1 MLSSSRRSAVIIVS
15 VILACGCVGLLFG
28 QRLNS
33 ASPSSE
39 SDIRDSVKS
48 FTQVYEVVQQNYA
61 EPVNPDKAIYD
72 GAIPGMLRVLDP
84 HSTFFD
90 PKAYAMLRE
99 SQSGK
104 YYGIGMTIGPRN
116 NHIVVIAPFAGTPA
130 YKAGIRPGDVI
141 VAVNGKPTDN
151 MGTEEV
157 AELVRGPKGS
167 TVTLTILREGEPKPL
182 QFTVERAEIPHY
194 SVDLHF
200 LLRPGIGYL
209 HVASFDETTDDEV
222 QSALDQFGPVQGLV
236 LDLRQDPGGLLNS
249 AVGVADKFLPKGAVV
264 VSQAGRASP
273 EKVYHATHGEEGK
286 PYPIVVLVDRGTAS
300 GAEIVA
306 GAIQDHDRGLIAGED
321 TFGKGLVQTVFP
333 LTQDTGLALTT
344 AKYYTPSGRLIQ
356 RNYNG
361 VSLYDYYFERNSSN
375 STAGRE
381 VKYTDSGRPVYGGAG
396 ITPDVRIP
404 PPQPKAF
411 QDTLLL
417 HYVFFNFAQD
427 YLQHHRLTQ
436 NFQVT
441 EPVLQD
447 FRNFLSQKKV
457 PYSEADLAQNLD
469 WVKWNL
475 RSEMF
480 TDAFGMEAGLK
491 VHAEADPEVVE
502 AQQLLPQAKQLADNA
517 RRIIAERRTAASL
530 QGEHRSAVRR
540 Q

>member
-1 MLSSSRRSAVIIVS
+1 MAAKGRRSFFLVLAVL
-15 VILACGCVGLLFG
+15 LACGVLGAVFG
-28 QRLNS
+28 QAPGQNPQGDSQISNS
-33 ASPSSE
+33 L
-39 SDIRDSVKS
+39 RS
-48 FTQVYEVVQQNYA
+48 FTDAYNIVEQNYA

-90 PKAYAMLRE
+90 PKAYAMLKE

-151 MGTEEV
+151 MSTEEV
-157 AELVRGPKGS
+157 AELVRGPRGTS
-167 TVTLTILREGEPKPL
+167 VTLTILREGEPKPL
-182 QFTVERAEIPHY
+182 QFAVERAEIPHY

-209 HVASFDETTDDEV
+209 HVASFDETTVEEV
-222 QSALDQFGPVQGLV
+222 QNALGQFGSLQGLV

-273 EKVYHATHGEEGK
+273 EKVYHATRGEDGK

-306 GAIQDHDRGLIAGED
+306 GAIQDHDRGLIAGEN

-333 LTQDTGLALTT
+333 LSEDTGLALTT

-356 RNYNG
+356 RNYSG
-361 VSLYDYYFERNSSN
+361 VSLYDYYFERNSSSN
-375 STAGRE
+375 TSGRE
-381 VKYTDSGRPVYGGAG
+381 VKYTDSGRPVYGGDG
-396 ITPDVRIP
+396 ISPDVKIP
-404 PPQPKAF
+404 PPKNNSF
-411 QDTLLL
+411 QDTILV
-417 HYVFFNFAQD
+417 HYAFFNFAQD
-427 YLQHHRLTQ
+427 YLQHHHVTKT
-436 NFQVT
+436 FQVT
-441 EPVLQD
+441 DQVLQD
-447 FRNFLSQKKV
+447 FRNFLSRQNV
-457 PYSEADLAQNLD
+457 PYSEADMAQNLE

-480 TDAFGMEAGLK
+480 TDAFGMEAGLQ
-491 VHAEADPEVVE
+491 VHAEADPEIVQ
-502 AQQLLPQAKQLADNA
+502 ALQLLPQAKQLAQNA
-517 RRIIAERRTAASL
+517 RRIIAERKTAASL
-530 QGEHRSAVRR
+530 QSAHSSAVHR

>member
-1 MLSSSRRSAVIIVS
+1 MAAKARRSFFLVLAVL
-15 VILACGCVGLLFG
+15 LACGVLGAVFG
-28 QRLNS
+28 QAPGVNPQGDSQISNS
-33 ASPSSE
+33 LH
-39 SDIRDSVKS
+39 S
-48 FTQVYEVVQQNYA
+48 FTDAYTIVEQNYA

-90 PKAYAMLRE
+90 PKAYAMLKE

-151 MGTEEV
+151 MSTEEV
-157 AELVRGPKGS
+157 AEMVRGPKGTS
-167 TVTLTILREGEPKPL
+167 VTLTILREGEPKPL
-182 QFTVERAEIPHY
+182 QFAVERAEIPHY

-209 HVASFDETTDDEV
+209 HVASFDETTADEV
-222 QSALDQFGPVQGLV
+222 QNALDQFGALQGMV

-249 AVGVADKFLPKGAVV
+249 AVGVADKFLPRGAVV

-273 EKVYHATHGEEGK
+273 EKIYHATHGEAGK

-306 GAIQDHDRGLIAGED
+306 GAIQDHDRGLIAGEN

-333 LTQDTGLALTT
+333 LSQDTGLALTT

-361 VSLYDYYFERNSSN
+361 VSLYDYYFERNSNS
-375 STAGRE
+375 STAGHE
-381 VKYTDSGRPVYGGAG
+381 VKYTDSGRPVYGGDG
-396 ITPDVRIP
+396 ISPDVKIAP
-404 PPQPKAF
+404 PKNNAF
-411 QDTLLL
+411 QDTILV
-417 HYVFFNFAQD
+417 HYGFFNFAQD
-427 YLQHHRLTQ
+427 YLQHHHLSR

-441 EPVLQD
+441 DQVLQE
-447 FRNFLSQKKV
+447 FRNFLNRQNV
-457 PYSEADLAQNLD
+457 PYSEADMAHNLD

-480 TDAFGMEAGLK
+480 TDAFGMEAGLQ

-502 AQQLLPQAKQLADNA
+502 ALQLLPQAKQLAQNA
-517 RRIIAERRTAASL
+517 RRIIAERKTAASL
-530 QGEHRSAVRR
+530 QGEHSSGVPR

>member
-1 MLSSSRRSAVIIVS
+1 MAAKGRRSFFLVLAVL
-15 VILACGCVGLLFG
+15 LACGVLGAVFG
-28 QRLNS
+28 QAPGQNPQGDSQISNS
-33 ASPSSE
+33 L
-39 SDIRDSVKS
+39 RS
-48 FTQVYEVVQQNYA
+48 FTDAYNIVEQNYA

-90 PKAYAMLRE
+90 PKAYAMLKE

-151 MGTEEV
+151 MSTEEV
-157 AELVRGPKGS
+157 AELVRGPKGTS
-167 TVTLTILREGEPKPL
+167 VTLTILREGEPKPL
-182 QFTVERAEIPHY
+182 QFAVERAEIPHY

-209 HVASFDETTDDEV
+209 HVASFDETTVDEV
-222 QSALDQFGPVQGLV
+222 QNALGQFGSLQGLV

-273 EKVYHATHGEEGK
+273 EKVYHATRGEDGK

-306 GAIQDHDRGLIAGED
+306 GAIQDHDRGLIAGEN

-333 LTQDTGLALTT
+333 LSEDTGLALTT

-361 VSLYDYYFERNSSN
+361 VSLYDYYFERNSGNNN
-375 STAGRE
+375 SGRE
-381 VKYTDSGRPVYGGAG
+381 TKYTDSGRTVYGGDG
-396 ITPDVRIP
+396 ISPDVKIP
-404 PPQPKAF
+404 PPKNNSF
-411 QDTLLL
+411 QDTILV

-427 YLQHHRLTQ
+427 YLQHHHLTKA
-436 NFQVT
+436 FQVT
-441 EPVLQD
+441 DQVLQD
-447 FRNFLSQKKV
+447 FRNFLSRQNV
-457 PYSEADLAQNLD
+457 PYSEADMAQNLD

-480 TDAFGMEAGLK
+480 TDAFGMEAGLQ
-491 VHAEADPEVVE
+491 VHAEADPEVVQ
-502 AQQLLPQAKQLADNA
+502 ALQLLPQARQLAQNA
-517 RRIIAERRTAASL
+517 RRIIAERKTAASL
-530 QGEHRSAVRR
+530 QSAHSSAVHR

>member
-1 MLSSSRRSAVIIVS
+1 MAAKARRSFFLVLAVL
-15 VILACGCVGLLFG
+15 LACGVLGAVFG
-28 QRLNS
+28 QAPGVNPQGDSQISNS
-33 ASPSSE
+33 LH
-39 SDIRDSVKS
+39 S
-48 FTQVYEVVQQNYA
+48 FTDAYTIVEQNYA

-90 PKAYAMLRE
+90 PKAYAMLKE

-151 MGTEEV
+151 MSTEEV
-157 AELVRGPKGS
+157 AEMVRGPKGTS
-167 TVTLTILREGEPKPL
+167 VTLTILREGEPKPL
-182 QFTVERAEIPHY
+182 QFAVERAEIPHY

-209 HVASFDETTDDEV
+209 HVASFDETTADEV
-222 QSALDQFGPVQGLV
+222 QNGLDQFGDLQGMV

-249 AVGVADKFLPKGAVV
+249 AVGVADKFLPRGAVV

-273 EKVYHATHGEEGK
+273 EKIYHATHGEAGK

-306 GAIQDHDRGLIAGED
+306 GAIQDHDRGLIAGEN

-333 LTQDTGLALTT
+333 LSQDTGLALTT

-361 VSLYDYYFERNSSN
+361 VSLYDYYFERNSNS

-381 VKYTDSGRPVYGGAG
+381 VKYTDSGRPVYGGDG
-396 ITPDVRIP
+396 ISPDVKISP
-404 PPQPKAF
+404 PKNNAF
-411 QDTLLL
+411 QDTILV
-417 HYVFFNFAQD
+417 HYGFFNFAQD
-427 YLQHHRLTQ
+427 YLQHHHLSR

-441 EPVLQD
+441 DQVLQE
-447 FRNFLSQKKV
+447 FRNFLNRQNV
-457 PYSEADLAQNLD
+457 PYSEADMAHNLD

-480 TDAFGMEAGLK
+480 TDAFGMEAGLQ

-502 AQQLLPQAKQLADNA
+502 ALQLLPQAKQLAQNA
-517 RRIIAERRTAASL
+517 RRIIAERKTAASL
-530 QGEHRSAVRR
+530 QGEHSSAVPR